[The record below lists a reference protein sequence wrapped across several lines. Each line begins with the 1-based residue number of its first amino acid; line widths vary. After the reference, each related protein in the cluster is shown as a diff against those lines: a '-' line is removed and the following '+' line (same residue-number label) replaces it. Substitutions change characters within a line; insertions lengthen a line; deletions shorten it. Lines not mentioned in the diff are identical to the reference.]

1 MRKRRTGAI
10 FLLSLLLILLGLWL
24 AVGRSNRTG
33 ALDLQKLREA
43 AASIF
48 AGDLL
53 AKMQSALA
61 EGKIWFYLS
70 DPKLLLFAAVAFVA
84 AFVAGLAIWRITVMS
99 WKAVKMK
106 LASARGPQGE
116 QKQR

>member
-1 MRKRRTGAI
+1 
-10 FLLSLLLILLGLWL
+10 L

-53 AKMQSALA
+53 AKMQSDLA
-61 EGKIWFYLS
+61 EGKQIWFYLS

-99 WKAVKMK
+99 WRAVKIR

-116 QKQR
+116 QKRR